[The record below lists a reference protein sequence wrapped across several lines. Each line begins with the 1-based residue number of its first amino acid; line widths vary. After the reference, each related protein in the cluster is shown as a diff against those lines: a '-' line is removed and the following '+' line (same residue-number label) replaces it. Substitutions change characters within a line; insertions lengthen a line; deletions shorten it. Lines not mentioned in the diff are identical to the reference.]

1 MSKAI
6 SYLFHPVLMPLIGL
20 FIILNS
26 EAYIAVMDIRVARML
41 YMIVGLFTLLL
52 PLALFFLFLYIGYI
66 HSVHMN
72 DRKQRIIPY
81 FISFI
86 MYYIAYYLV
95 KKLAVSSFI
104 SAFLFAAALTLLII
118 VIVTYFWKISTHM
131 TGVGG
136 LTGLVLSL
144 SFVYNADTMYFLVIV
159 LLVSGLLA
167 SARLSL
173 NAHRPG
179 EICAGFALGLIT
191 VFAICSLYP

>member
-1 MSKAI
+1 MSKVI

-20 FIILNS
+20 FLILNS
-26 EAYIAVMDIRVARML
+26 EAYIAVMDIRVARIL
-41 YMIVGLFTLLL
+41 YLIVGIFTLLL
-52 PLALFFLFLYIGYI
+52 PLVLFFLFLYTGYVQTMQI
-66 HSVHMN
+66 N
-72 DRKQRIIPY
+72 ERRQRIIPY

-104 SAFLFAAALTLLII
+104 SAFLFASAMSLLII

-131 TGVGG
+131 VGVGG

-144 SFVYNADTMYFLVIV
+144 STVFNADTMYFLVII

-179 EICAGFALGLIT
+179 EVCAGFALGLVT
-191 VFAICSLYP
+191 FFAICSMYP

>member
-6 SYLFHPVLMPLIGL
+6 SYVFHPVLMPLIGL

-41 YMIVGLFTLLL
+41 YMIVGIFTLLL
-52 PLALFFLFLYIGYI
+52 PLALFFLFLYTGYV
-66 HSVHMN
+66 HSVQMN
-72 DRKQRIIPY
+72 DRRQRIIPY

-104 SAFLFAAALTLLII
+104 SAFLFASALSLLII

-144 SFVYNADTMYFLVIV
+144 SFVYNADTMYSLVII

-167 SARLSL
+167 AARLSL
-173 NAHRPG
+173 NAHRQG
-179 EICAGFALGLIT
+179 EVYAGFVLGLIT
-191 VFAICSLYP
+191 VFTICSLYP

>member
-20 FIILNS
+20 FLILNS

-41 YMIVGLFTLLL
+41 YMIVGIFTLLL
-52 PLALFFLFLYIGYI
+52 PLALFFLLLYTGYV

-72 DRKQRIIPY
+72 DRRQRIIPY

-104 SAFLFAAALTLLII
+104 SAFLFASALSLLII

-144 SFVYNADTMYFLVIV
+144 SFVFNADTMYFLVII

-179 EICAGFALGLIT
+179 EVLAGFALGLVT

>member
-1 MSKAI
+1 MSKVI

-20 FIILNS
+20 FLILNS
-26 EAYIAVMDIRVARML
+26 EAYIAVMDIRVARIL
-41 YMIVGLFTLLL
+41 YLIVGIFTLLL
-52 PLALFFLFLYIGYI
+52 PLVLFFLFLYTGYVQTI
-66 HSVHMN
+66 QIN
-72 DRKQRIIPY
+72 ERRQRIIPY

-104 SAFLFAAALTLLII
+104 SAFLFASAMSLLII
-118 VIVTYFWKISTHM
+118 VIITYFWKISTHM
-131 TGVGG
+131 VGVGG

-144 SFVYNADTMYFLVIV
+144 STVFNADTMYFLVII

-179 EICAGFALGLIT
+179 EVCAGFALGLVT
-191 VFAICSLYP
+191 VFAICSMYP